1 MIISNI
7 TWPCNILCRIKA
19 PASSASLPVSWTLL
33 VLSVRLSIYAK
44 LLTNC
49 YVLPPGS
56 SSLLILLFYNTVFF
70 NKQYMHLTF
79 CGVHIRKIFSM
90 TSINHILNWSHTSFL
105 NQKLFNQC
113 WKLTNLWYN
122 FSCSKS
128 FYQHPGEDSL
138 KWYPWFWLQLSFA
151 RSSLDAPDC
160 SLEVVNRRE
169 VDRVTLF
176 TQPIL
181 GQYPHG

>member
-33 VLSVRLSIYAK
+33 VLSVRLSICQITYKPLCFTFWLIFFADI
-44 LLTNC
+44 T
-49 YVLPPGS
+49 VLQHC
-56 SSLLILLFYNTVFF
+56 FF

-176 TQPIL
+176 AQPIL